1 MEKLLIK
8 NGNVVFYDRVEKNDL
23 LIENGI
29 IKKIA
34 KNITENCKTI
44 NAEGLH
50 VFPGLIDM
58 HVHLREPGYEYKE
71 DLLSGSKAAVKGGFS
86 QICPMPNTKPICDT
100 AAAVSYIKA
109 REKEINLVKIN
120 PIGAITV
127 GEEGNQLAEIGK
139 MKKAGAV
146 AISDDGKPVINTK
159 MMRLAMEY
167 AKDFNLICL
176 SHSEDKSLS
185 EDGVVNEGLNSTLTG
200 LKGIPRAA
208 EEIMVSREILL
219 SDMLK
224 VPVHICHISTEGSV
238 NLIKQAK
245 ERGVKVTAE
254 SCPHYFSLTDN
265 AITDFNPN
273 TKVNPPLREER
284 DKQAIIEGYRKG
296 IIDVI
301 ATDHAP
307 HHKDEKNIEYNVAAF
322 GISGLE
328 TSFSL
333 TITNLYQT
341 GVLTLCEIAQV
352 MSYNPAKILNL
363 DGGEIKEGK
372 IADIM
377 LADIDK
383 SYIIDTN
390 KFLSKGKNSPFDNM
404 KVSGEVQATIINGII
419 KYTGEKFNDR
429 QTD

>member
-8 NGNVVFYDRVEKNDL
+8 NGNIVLKDC
-23 LIENGI
+23 
-29 IKKIA
+29 IKKGDILINGKAIEKIA
-34 KNITENCKTI
+34 DCIDEKCTII
-44 NAEGLH
+44 NADNLY

-71 DLLSGSKAAVKGGFS
+71 DILSGSRAAVKGGFT
-86 QICPMPNTKPICDT
+86 QICPMPNTKPVCDT
-100 AAAVSYIKA
+100 AAAVSYINARA
-109 REKEINLVKIN
+109 REVDLVKIN

-127 GEEGNQLAEIGK
+127 GEEGNTLAEIGK
-139 MKKAGAV
+139 MKRAGAV
-146 AISDDGKPVINTK
+146 AISDDGKPVMNSK
-159 MMRLAMEY
+159 MMRIAMEY
-167 AKDFNLICL
+167 ANDFNLICL
-176 SHSEDKSLS
+176 SHSEDKTLS

-219 SDMLK
+219 SEMLNI
-224 VPVHICHISTEGSV
+224 PVHICHISTEGSV

-254 SCPHYFSLTDN
+254 SCPHYFSLTDDAIINFN
-265 AITDFNPN
+265 AD

-284 DKQAIIEGYRKG
+284 DRKAIADGYRKG

-307 HHKDEKNIEYNVAAF
+307 HHRDEKNIEYNLAAF

-333 TITNLYQT
+333 AITNLYKT
-341 GVLTLCEIAQV
+341 GILSLNEIAKI
-352 MSYNPAKILNL
+352 MSFNPAKILNL
-363 DGGEIKEGK
+363 DGGEIAEGK
-372 IADIM
+372 VADIM
-377 LADIDK
+377 LADIEK
-383 SYIIDTN
+383 SYIIDKD
-390 KFLSKGKNSPFDNM
+390 KFLSKGKNTPFD
-404 KVSGEVQATIINGII
+404 KTTVFGEVKMTIIDGII
-419 KYTGEKFNDR
+419 KYTGENF
-429 QTD
+429 

>member
-8 NGNVVFYDRVEKNDL
+8 NGNLVFFDRVEKSDL
-23 LIENGI
+23 LIEGNTI
-29 IKKIA
+29 SKIS
-34 KNITENCKTI
+34 KNITDDCKMI
-44 NAEGLH
+44 NAEGLY

-71 DLLSGSKAAVKGGFS
+71 DILSGSRAAIKGGFT

-100 AAAVSYIKA
+100 AATVSYIKA
-109 REKEINLVKIN
+109 REKEIDLVKIN

-139 MKKAGAV
+139 MKKAGIV
-146 AISDDGKPVINTK
+146 AISDDGKPVCNSKI
-159 MMRLAMEY
+159 MRLAMEY
-167 AKDFNLICL
+167 ANDFNLICL
-176 SHSEDKSLS
+176 SHSEDKTLS

-219 SDMLK
+219 AEMLK
-224 VPVHICHISTEGSV
+224 IPVHICHISTEGSV

-254 SCPHYFSLTDN
+254 SCPHYFSLTDDV
-265 AITDFNPN
+265 IRDFNPN

-284 DKQAIIEGYRKG
+284 DRQAILEGYRNG

-307 HHKDEKNIEYNVAAF
+307 HHKDEKNIEYNIAAF

-333 TITNLYQT
+333 TITNLYKKSI
-341 GVLTLCEIAQV
+341 LTLPQIAKV
-352 MSYNPAKILNL
+352 MSFNPAKILNL
-363 DGGEIKEGK
+363 EGGEIKEGK

-383 SYIIDTN
+383 SYIIDTS
-390 KFLSKGKNSPFDNM
+390 KFLSKGKNSPFDKM
-404 KVSGEVQATIINGII
+404 KVSGEVQLTIINGVI
-419 KYTGEKFNDR
+419 KYTGEKFKK
-429 QTD
+429 